1 MKGFCDS
8 YGFKSLIKVPTCVKI
23 AENPSCID
31 LILTNNLLSF
41 QSSGVIESGLS
52 DFPKMIVTVMITHFR
67 DYNTFCN
74 DHFREHLPSALVLEN
89 LDTNNGL

>member
-1 MKGFCDS
+1 MYC
-8 YGFKSLIKVPTCVKI
+8 
-23 AENPSCID
+23 
-31 LILTNNLLSF
+31 LILTNNPLSF

-52 DFPKMIVTVMITHFR
+52 DFSKMIVTVMITHFR

-74 DHFREHLPSALVLEN
+74 DHFREHLSSALVMGN